1 MYLTNRKE
9 LPKTPKVDL
18 NVKFCQLNISQCDV
32 TEKSERFVVN
42 VYNSIAKTVDKYVR
56 FPVIKTEPNLVF
68 QVLDPK
74 GILNLKLLFH
84 LVLLIFKPRRGSGQ

>member
-56 FPVIKTEPNLVF
+56 VPVIKTEPNLVF
-68 QVLDPK
+68 QLLDPK
-74 GILNLKLLFH
+74 GTYFTLNFKLHLILLNF
-84 LVLLIFKPRRGSGQ
+84 